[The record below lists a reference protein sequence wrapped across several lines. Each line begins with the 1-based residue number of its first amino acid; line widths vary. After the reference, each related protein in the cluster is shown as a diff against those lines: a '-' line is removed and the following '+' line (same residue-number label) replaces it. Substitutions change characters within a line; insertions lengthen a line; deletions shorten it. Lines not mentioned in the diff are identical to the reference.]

1 MASEQKFTLWAL
13 AWPIFIEMFL
23 QFLLGTADTLMV
35 SRISDDAVAVV
46 GISNQLFSAVTILF
60 MTVAS
65 GAGVLIAQKI
75 GARKPEDA
83 RTIAIMAVK
92 VSIWIGAALSAVLYF
107 GAAPIAVLLQLP
119 EQLHELAATYISI
132 VGGGMVFTAAMAALS
147 TAIRSTGNTRSPMF
161 IALGMNVVHVVLNY
175 AFIYGAFGFPQWG
188 LTGVALSTLV
198 SRLAATAMLLLL
210 FIRAFEQRIE
220 WRDIRLFDKPL
231 FGEIIRIGWP
241 MGVNMSSWVLSQLV
255 IFSFVAMLGALELA
269 ARTYMNTLE
278 SFCFI
283 LGSSVAMAVQIQ
295 IAHLYGA
302 GRHQEAYRSAFQ
314 AIWIG
319 LALVILNVLLLYFFG
334 SRVLYLFTSDTQIVT
349 LGASLLALNLLLQPL
364 KMVNMVTTNA
374 LTAVGDIRFMTVVGM
389 LSLWAI
395 SVGCSYFLG
404 IQLQW
409 GLAGV
414 YIAMIA
420 DEFIRGAI
428 LLPRWMSRKYLPG
441 ALTGWRKSPAQ
452 HI

>member
-1 MASEQKFTLWAL
+1 MKSENRFTLWAL

-60 MTVAS
+60 MTIAS
-65 GAGVLIAQKI
+65 GAGVLIARKL
-75 GARKPEDA
+75 GARKSEDA
-83 RTIAIMAVK
+83 RTIAIMAVNAS
-92 VSIWIGAALSAVLYF
+92 VWIGAVLSVLLYF
-107 GAAPIAVLLQLP
+107 GAAPIAMLLQLP
-119 EQLHELAATYISI
+119 EHLHGLAATYISI

-147 TAIRSTGNTRSPMF
+147 TAIRSTGNTRSPMY
-161 IALGMNVVHVVLNY
+161 IALGMNVLHVILNY
-175 AFIYGAFGFPQWG
+175 AFIYGALGFPQWG
-188 LTGVALSTLV
+188 LTGVALSTLA
-198 SRLAATAMLLLL
+198 SRLIATAMLVLL
-210 FIRAFEQRIE
+210 FVRAFDQRLG
-220 WRDIRLFDKPL
+220 WRHFRKFDKPL

-255 IFSFVAMLGALELA
+255 IFSFVAMLGAQELA

-302 GRHQEAYRSAFQ
+302 GRHLDAYRSAFQ

-319 LALVILNVLLLYFFG
+319 LAVVILNVLLLYFFG
-334 SRVLYLFTSDTQIVT
+334 SRVLYLFTDDPQIVM

-364 KMVNMVTTNA
+364 KMINMVTTNA

-404 IQLQW
+404 IQLHW
-409 GLAGV
+409 GLAGIYV
-414 YIAMIA
+414 AMIA

-428 LLPRWMSRKYLPG
+428 LLPRWMSRKYLPQAHTHWDKG
-441 ALTGWRKSPAQ
+441 SAQ
-452 HI
+452 HV